1 MPETNNNPVRFT
13 RLDLRLNIKNTWVA
27 ANMVW
32 KHQFYKTGFKQH
44 YLDVVQSAV
53 FILEIK
59 DYYETRDS
67 AGVVTK
73 LVIYYKD
80 LSKLV
85 KNSNLPKMGHYEQK
99 SRGATVDSL

>member
-1 MPETNNNPVRFT
+1 MVYFNDCHNLSMVQLLKILVLNNKLLNQT
-13 RLDLRLNIKNTWVA
+13 RHVVA
-27 ANMVW
+27 A
-32 KHQFYKTGFKQH
+32 
-44 YLDVVQSAV
+44 QSGPSTVSTV

-85 KNSNLPKMGHYEQK
+85 KNSNLPKMGHYGQK